1 MPARPVIAALL
12 LGVSTLPV
20 SAAGPNVASQVPGV
34 QVLRLDHLNPA
45 PAAGPDRAA
54 CEHLLVAEPATAA
67 GQRLAQLGWGVTS
80 EQTLGG
86 WTAVS
91 FVSGY
96 SAATSGTCELIDGNV
111 GLFAGDHLEI
121 VVYATDE
128 PAVMIGQI
136 DRFGTAGL
144 RIYSGDLLPQPVADL
159 QALGADGLI
168 VTPPALSEPVCNG
181 AAQVPYIYGLP
192 IDMARQM
199 LAQAGWQP
207 APPETVEEFGIA
219 PDLARAGVPEVEACA
234 GTGFGFCGF
243 TYEGPAGRLS
253 VTTVGEIAADGSLP
267 PVVGYAASCATAP

>member
-1 MPARPVIAALL
+1 MPARSPVAALFLGL
-12 LGVSTLPV
+12 LALPAA
-20 SAAGPNVASQVPGV
+20 AAGPHVASQVPGV

-54 CEHLLVAEPATAA
+54 CEHLLLPEPQTPA
-67 GQRLAQLGWGVTS
+67 GKRLAQLGWGVTS
-80 EQTLGG
+80 EETIGA

-96 SAATSGTCELIDGNV
+96 SAATSGTCELVDGNV
-111 GLFAGDHLEI
+111 GLFTGDKLEI

-136 DRFGTAGL
+136 DRFGAAGL
-144 RIYSGDLLPQPVADL
+144 RIYSGDLVPQPVADL
-159 QALGADGLI
+159 QAVGADGLV

-199 LAQAGWQP
+199 LALAGWQP
-207 APPETVEEFGIA
+207 APPEAVEEFGIA
-219 PDLARAGVPEVEACA
+219 PDLAAAGVPEVESCA
-234 GTGFGFCGF
+234 GTGFGFCAF
-243 TYEGPAGRLS
+243 TYAGPAGRLS
-253 VTTVGEIAADGSLP
+253 VTTVGEIAEDGSLP
-267 PVVGYAASCATAP
+267 PVVGYGASCGTTP